1 MYRGYIFS
9 VILVILSLLG
19 ITGFPSECFADLCS
33 ELFFMERSTI
43 ERPDYNIHSG
53 MVFTDQGRKKFFTRE
68 GFADNISSEV
78 SIGSFYSIDEKLE
91 MMSDAI
97 KAEEWLD
104 EKEKLEKKL
113 SNIEKRIE
121 KLYIIYK
128 TDYKG
133 FISKK
138 KELKKLEHEY
148 KSLKRQ
154 IEQNDKRK

>member
-19 ITGFPSECFADLCS
+19 ITGLPSECFADICS
-33 ELFFMERSTI
+33 ELFFTERGTI
-43 ERPDYNIHSG
+43 ARPDYNIPSEI
-53 MVFTDQGRKKFFTRE
+53 VFTDQGKKYFPRE

-78 SIGSFYSIDEKLE
+78 STGSFYSIDEKLE

-97 KAEEWLD
+97 KTEEWLD

-138 KELKKLEHEY
+138 KELKELEREY